1 VVMPVNKGPI
11 RHVIETLKRMF
22 RRKPEPETPEDPHS
36 YVTAPKKPRPSSR
49 SAAAVAELE
58 E

>member
-1 VVMPVNKGPI
+1 MPVDKGPI